1 MKQRKLSKAIYKTTY
16 KMVELEDYPD
26 LAEDDWTVL
35 ETFEYINEHNEGLNL
50 TEKERKAISS
60 KYKRKKINSLIDF
73 VNIYC
78 ECCGWKLL
86 TMSARGNYDYLL
98 TFYKE
103 VK

>member
-1 MKQRKLSKAIYKTTY
+1 MKQRKVRKTIY
-16 KMVELEDYPD
+16 KMVELEDYPRLD
-26 LAEDDWTVL
+26 EDDWTVL
-35 ETFEYINEHNEGLNL
+35 EAFEYIDENNEGLDL

-60 KYKRKKINSLIDF
+60 KYKRKKITSLIDF

-86 TMSARGNYDYLL
+86 TMSARGNYDYLV